1 MQYEVHLSVVIM
13 RDLTYDFILQRI
25 IKSILDSGRLGPN
38 IMFLECYGLLLKH
51 LKSDE
56 VHWLH
61 PNLTVA
67 EVELK
72 YEQQHVEAEWR
83 FVCVCVSHTTES
95 KGNL

>member
-1 MQYEVHLSVVIM
+1 MF
-13 RDLTYDFILQRI
+13 DLNDDFILQRI
-25 IKSILDSGRLGPN
+25 IQSILDSGRLGPN
-38 IMFLECYGLLLKH
+38 IKFSECYGLLLKH

-67 EVELK
+67 EVEKK

-83 FVCVCVSHTTES
+83 CVCVPWQ
-95 KGNL
+95 KYKKKKRIANFKLYLQ

>member
-1 MQYEVHLSVVIM
+1 MF
-13 RDLTYDFILQRI
+13 DLNNDFILQKI
-25 IKSILDSGRLGPN
+25 IQSILNSGRLGPN
-38 IMFLECYGLLLKH
+38 IKFSECYGLLLKH

-67 EVELK
+67 EVEKK

-83 FVCVCVSHTTES
+83 CVCVCVPHG
-95 KGNL
+95 KNIFFKRIANFKLNLQ